1 MRAKKR
7 GGPSG
12 FTCCVP
18 GCFTNSKRNL
28 ELSFYNFPN
37 GKNAQSK
44 DLRKKWI
51 DLIGRKDFSLT
62 KGHRVC
68 SLRFSGGRKTYMNK
82 LPYLNVPNLHKQI
95 RRLESEHYWKRKT
108 LMLL

>member
-7 GGPSG
+7 GGPG
-12 FTCCVP
+12 DFTCCVP

-37 GKNAQSK
+37 GKHVRSK

-51 DLIGRKDFSLT
+51 DLIARKDFSPS
-62 KGHRVC
+62 KGHRVY
-68 SLRFSGGRKTYMNK
+68 S
-82 LPYLNVPNLHKQI
+82 
-95 RRLESEHYWKRKT
+95 
-108 LMLL
+108 